1 MHTILD
7 TVLSAVIGG
16 LILLSLHSLNRNFTN
31 AASTKM
37 VTTGVHENLSTV
49 TDILEFDLR
58 KTGYN
63 NFNSGNFKIAES
75 SRVAIRA
82 DFNNDGQPDSVMY
95 YLGASTDHD
104 RINARARVLYRSYN
118 AGTPVAMQLGITRL
132 RFWYYDHTGNPLA
145 TTPAVADP
153 SRIATIRASVA
164 MSVGSI
170 IETKKIANGSVVKD
184 TTFSSAAWE
193 RTIKPVNV
201 K

>member
-7 TVLSAVIGG
+7 TVLSVVIGG
-16 LILLSLHSLNRNFTN
+16 LILLSLHSLNRNITN
-31 AASTKM
+31 AASAKM
-37 VTTGVHENLSTV
+37 VTTGVHEGLTTV

-63 NFNSGNFKIAES
+63 NFNSGHFRIAES
-75 SRVAIRA
+75 SRVCVRA
-82 DFNNDGQPDSVMY
+82 DFDNNGQPDSVLY
-95 YLGASTDHD
+95 YLGSSADHD

-118 AGTPVAMQLGITRL
+118 AGPPVAMQLGITRL
-132 RFWYYDHTGNPLA
+132 RFWYYDYAGNPLA

-153 SRIATIRASVA
+153 SRIASIRAYVA

-170 IETKKIANGSVVKD
+170 IETKKIANGSVKKD